1 MAGMKKKATPSGAR
15 KTADKDFYKST
26 GVGKTAQASR
36 GMNIYAKE
44 NIPKGYTVQKVTL
57 KGGSTIAVV
66 GKTKKAAT
74 PKPTPSTWAQRQKK
88 AEADLLKK
96 RKATAKRTGTW
107 PNGYTN

>member
-1 MAGMKKKATPSGAR
+1 MPGMKKKATP
-15 KTADKDFYKST
+15 
-26 GVGKTAQASR
+26 
-36 GMNIYAKE
+36 AK
-44 NIPKGYTVQKVTL
+44 P
-57 KGGSTIAVV
+57 
-66 GKTKKAAT
+66 T

>member
-1 MAGMKKKATPSGAR
+1 MPGMKKKATPRAGAN
-15 KTADKDFYKST
+15 KAAAAFAKKT

-44 NIPKGYTVQKVTL
+44 NIPKGYTVERVKLSSGKTVAL
-57 KGGSTIAVV
+57 V
-66 GKTKKAAT
+66 GKTGKPK

-96 RKATAKRTGTW
+96 RKAESKRTGTW
-107 PNGYTN
+107 PNYGTN